1 MEEAGRDSTKFPLD
15 INQKNSH
22 KPVNTFSRGPAM
34 RKSGFTIFIVIF
46 AVVTAFSFTGCG
58 GSDDSDGTSTPTR
71 FILPDLQGTWAVN
84 GVNTDSLN
92 SAFHGTISMA
102 NNGGIFNTSNY
113 IGYPDYPSPLGL
125 SGSLNISESGF
136 LDGTIVTDSAFSF
149 ILDSGIMDIS
159 KNSIIFIDHTS
170 FPREFDLAVLIKEG
184 GAFLATDIQTTWH
197 LFGLSTDSAASGT
210 IYGDMTVNAAGTPSG
225 SFFKAGAGAVGNIS
239 GGTISIDG
247 SGYIP
252 VMDTLRVG
260 ATTWTFAAGKL
271 DMSKTFGVFT
281 SSSGLETDMVV
292 IIKTASLLITSDLA
306 GTWYIHGATGGA
318 AANGTI
324 VGSIILTS
332 SGAVTGG
339 TISIPGELTRSITGG
354 NFSLL
359 ANGTLS
365 GFFDVN
371 LLPSINIQSGRM
383 DQSKKKIA
391 FTDDTH
397 ERLYLLNK

>member
-1 MEEAGRDSTKFPLD
+1 
-15 INQKNSH
+15 
-22 KPVNTFSRGPAM
+22 M
-34 RKSGFTIFIVIF
+34 RKSGFTIFVLIF
-46 AVVTAFSFTGCG
+46 ASAAAFLFLGCG
-58 GSDDSDGTSTPTR
+58 GGSDSHTSPAPTVR
-71 FILPDLQGTWAVN
+71 FTTVDLQGAWAVN

-102 NNGGIFNTSNY
+102 SNGSLLITSNY
-113 IGYPDYPSPLGL
+113 IGYPDYLSPLGL

-136 LDGTIVTDSAFSF
+136 LDGTIVTDRGFSF
-149 ILDSGIMDIS
+149 ILDSGIMDVS

-170 FPREFDLAVLIKEG
+170 LPREYDLAVLIKEG

-197 LFGLSTDSAASGT
+197 LFGLSTDSAASGS
-210 IYGDMTVNAAGTPSG
+210 IYGNMTINAAGFPIG

-239 GGTISIDG
+239 GGSISIDG

-252 VMDTLRVG
+252 SGDTLRVG

-271 DMSKTFGVFT
+271 DRSKTFGVFT
-281 SSSGLETDMVV
+281 SGSGFETDMVV
-292 IIKTASLLITSDLA
+292 IIKTASLLNTSDLA

-318 AANGTI
+318 VTNGTI
-324 VGSIILTS
+324 EGSIILS
-332 SGAVTGG
+332 STGTVTGG
-339 TISIPGELTRSITGG
+339 SISIPGELTRSITGG

-359 ANGTLS
+359 ADGTLS

-371 LLPSINIQSGRM
+371 FVGRITIQSGRM
-383 DQSKKKIA
+383 DQSRKKIA